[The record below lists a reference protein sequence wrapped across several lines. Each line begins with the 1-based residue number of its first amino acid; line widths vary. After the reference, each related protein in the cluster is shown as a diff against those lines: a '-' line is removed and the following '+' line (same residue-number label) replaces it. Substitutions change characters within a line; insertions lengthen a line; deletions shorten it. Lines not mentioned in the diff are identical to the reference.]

1 MHASRR
7 RFWIATVLAAL
18 AALLGVL
25 TLVWQTWIEG
35 ASGLEPD
42 GGSGALEWLVVAGC
56 GLASLVASGV
66 ARREWVR
73 LQSSGAHSVEA

>member
-1 MHASRR
+1 MPASRR

-18 AALLGVL
+18 AAFLGAL

-35 ASGLEPD
+35 ASGFEPD
-42 GGSGALEWLVVAGC
+42 GGSGALEWLVVAAC

-66 ARREWVR
+66 ARREWLR
-73 LQSSGAHSVEA
+73 LRSSGARAAEA

>member
-1 MHASRR
+1 MQVSRR
-7 RFWIATVLAAL
+7 RFWIATVLAA
-18 AALLGVL
+18 ASALLGLL

-42 GGSGALEWLVVAGC
+42 GGSGELEWLIVAGC
-56 GLASLVASGV
+56 AVASLAFSGL

-73 LQSSGAHSVEA
+73 MRTVGVAR